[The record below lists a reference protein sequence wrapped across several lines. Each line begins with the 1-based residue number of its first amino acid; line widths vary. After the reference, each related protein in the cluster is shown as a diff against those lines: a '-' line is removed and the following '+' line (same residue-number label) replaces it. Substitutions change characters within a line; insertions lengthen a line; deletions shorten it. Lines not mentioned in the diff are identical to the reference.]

1 VGYDIEITVK
11 PVSTLDTG
19 RVYKGWVKKWNW
31 TSRGNQTQAEVIEI
45 EGMAKYAS

>member
-1 VGYDIEITVK
+1 LAHRLAFGIQGCGFW
-11 PVSTLDTG
+11 S
-19 RVYKGWVKKWNW
+19 WAKKWNW